1 MSILLNLN
9 NFCATI
15 FSITYLKGAIMAKKK
30 FDNKNPQYTRA
41 QTTAERSDLKS
52 DAVEKLVTADESNVP
67 EVGAEEIN
75 QYKSKGLSKIPSWL
89 KALFLKFWF
98 NGAMCFF
105 FLWGLGNV
113 IGGWDIILVL
123 ALASGAVTDLLLNN
137 IFRFIE
143 TSSKE
148 YNKWMM
154 FPQKKFWTLF
164 ANLGYAIVL
173 VLLVVYTYNGINI
186 MINGPESDKVA
197 VAVEPFLYGLLYL
210 IYDLIF
216 IGCRNLLGKIIK
228 DAKAKNQPNQ
238 ADATNEQ

>member
-1 MSILLNLN
+1 
-9 NFCATI
+9 
-15 FSITYLKGAIMAKKK
+15 MAKKK
-30 FDNKNPQYTRA
+30 FDNKNPQYTRTP
-41 QTTAERSDLKS
+41 TTAERSDLKT
-52 DAVEKLVTADESNVP
+52 DVVEKLVTADESNVP
-67 EVGAEEIN
+67 EVGAEEIKK
-75 QYKSKGLSKIPSWL
+75 YSSGGLAKIPSWI

-143 TSSKE
+143 KSPKE

-154 FPQKKFWTLF
+154 FPQKKLWTLF

-173 VLLVVYTYNGINI
+173 VLLVAYTYNGINI
-186 MINGPESDKVA
+186 AINGPDSDKVA

-210 IYDLIF
+210 VYDLIF
-216 IGCRNLLGKIIK
+216 IGCRNLMGKIIR
-228 DAKAKNQPNQ
+228 DAKAKNQPKPT
-238 ADATNEQ
+238 DTTNEQ